1 MKKNIMIATA
11 IAVTALSGVAGCGT
25 TTMVVQTEAT
35 TEATTTTTVAQTTI
49 TQAQT
54 AANEGKLSKKD
65 TQTTEAATTTTTEV
79 TTVATTEA
87 TTTTTEAPTTTAV
100 SDEKLYEWLLNKYRG
115 IVQGGYGSFDR
126 EDTTFQ
132 EYDGAF
138 VESLLYHFP
147 ESYVIKDLDS
157 NGTPELLVFSS
168 FDLSAAYTIVN
179 NEIRPL
185 AFSRYRSIVKFN
197 DDHIFY
203 LQGSNG
209 AFDGVYEAYKMS
221 DDGSYLAITDC
232 YRYEYHETSNFYR
245 SENLSGG
252 FFDSKADGE
261 VKVEESEFD
270 KISNA
275 YENAT
280 YTGNRNYF

>member
-1 MKKNIMIATA
+1 MKKRIVIITA
-11 IAVTALSGVAGCGT
+11 IAVTVLSGIVGCGT
-25 TTMVVQTEAT
+25 TTVVVQTETT
-35 TEATTTTTVAQTTI
+35 TEATTTTTVEQTLATS
-49 TQAQT
+49 TQT
-54 AANEGKLSKKD
+54 AANEGKLSKKG
-65 TQTTEAATTTTTEV
+65 TQ
-79 TTVATTEA
+79 
-87 TTTTTEAPTTTAV
+87 TTTTTEATKETNTVTTTEADTTTTEALTTTAV

-115 IVQGGYGSFDR
+115 IVQGGHGSFDR

-185 AFSRYRSIVKFN
+185 AFSRYRSMVNFN

-209 AFDGVYEAYKMS
+209 AFDGVYEAFKMS

-252 FFDSKADGE
+252 FFDSKSDGE
-261 VKVEESEFD
+261 VKVDESEFE

-275 YENAT
+275 YDNAA
-280 YTGNRNYF
+280 YTGKRNYF

>member
-1 MKKNIMIATA
+1 MKRKIILSSIAGSMIM
-11 IAVTALSGVAGCGT
+11 AVLSGCGT
-25 TTMVVQTEAT
+25 TTVVVQTEAT
-35 TEATTTTTVAQTTI
+35 TEATTTTTVAQTST
-49 TQAQT
+49 TPTRT
-54 AANEGKLSKKD
+54 AANEGSLSKKD
-65 TQTTEAATTTTTEV
+65 SQTPATTTETI
-79 TTVATTEA
+79 TVATTEA
-87 TTTTTEAPTTTAV
+87 ATTTTEAPTTTAV
-100 SDEKLYEWLLNKYRG
+100 SDEKLYEWLLNKYKG
-115 IVQGGYGSFDR
+115 IVQGGHGSFER

-132 EYDGAF
+132 EYGSDF
-138 VESLLYHFP
+138 VDSLLYHFP

-185 AFSRYRSIVKFN
+185 AFSQYRCMVNFN
-197 DDHIFY
+197 DDNIFY
-203 LQGSNG
+203 LQGSSG

-252 FFDSKADGE
+252 FFDSKSDGE
-261 VKVEESEFD
+261 VKVDESEFE

-275 YENAT
+275 YDNAA
-280 YTGNRNYF
+280 YTGKRNYF